1 MNRIIC
7 DICGSEYPETAE
19 RCPICSYARQG
30 TEKVI
35 AAGAAD
41 AAVEKIKGG
50 RFSAK
55 NVKKRRKQQLKA
67 AAVSEVAPEKDL
79 NRPLWIVIIVLLVAI
94 LLVSLYIGVRFFRG
108 RDLFTGGAQTTAVQT
123 SIPTGTTVPPTV
135 PCAGIRLETG
145 VIALDEAG
153 QEHQIALTLTPEDTT
168 DAVTYVSSDPAVAEV
183 TERGLVI
190 ANGSGQATIT
200 ITCGDVTET
209 CEVICWFAEETTAP
223 VETTAPTEPPETT
236 KATEPTKATEA
247 NKATEA
253 TKATEPA
260 VLTLDVT
267 DASCF
272 TQNETFTL
280 SVKLGSKSVG
290 RSKVTW
296 TTSDPKVA
304 TVENGKVVAVG
315 KGTATIT
322 AEYEGKTATCV
333 VRCRFEDTSWKASA
347 ADVTLGVGES
357 FKLTV
362 TNNSG
367 ETADAIWTMNVDGV
381 VSINGKTITGRA
393 PGTVTLSTT
402 VDGVTMTCIVR
413 VK

>member
-30 TEKVI
+30 TEKIV

-55 NVKKRRKQQLKA
+55 NVKKRRRAQLKA
-67 AAVSEVAPEKDL
+67 AASGEAPQKDP
-79 NRPLWIVIIVLLVAI
+79 NRPLWIVIIVLLIAI

-108 RDLFTGGAQTTAVQT
+108 RDLFTGGAQTTAPQT
-123 SIPTGTTVPPTV
+123 TVPTGTTVPPTV
-135 PCAGIRLETG
+135 PCAGIRLETS

-183 TERGLVI
+183 TDLGLVI

-200 ITCGDVTET
+200 ITCGEVTET

-236 KATEPTKATEA
+236 KATEPT
-247 NKATEA
+247 KATEA

-322 AEYEGKTATCV
+322 AEYDGQKATCV
-333 VRCRFEDTSWKASA
+333 VRCRFEDTSWRSSA

-367 ETADAIWTMNVDGV
+367 ETADAIWTMSVDGV
-381 VSINGKTITGRA
+381 VSINGKTVTGRA